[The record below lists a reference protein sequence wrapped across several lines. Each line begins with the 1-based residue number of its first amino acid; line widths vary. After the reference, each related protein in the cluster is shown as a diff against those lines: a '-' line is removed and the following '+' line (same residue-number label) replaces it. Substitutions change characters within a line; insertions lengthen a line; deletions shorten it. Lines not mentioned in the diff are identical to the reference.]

1 MKKDALAGSLE
12 VVSVATGKVISEE
25 NIKDNVFSTGTLGK
39 AVGIVSD
46 DGICYA
52 PIDGEVATVF
62 QTKHA
67 IGLRSN
73 DGMEVLIHVG
83 IDSVNLNGEGFEV
96 YVQAGDKVKKGQKL
110 LTYNKNVFK
119 THEIDETIVLV
130 VCNANDYRDI
140 QAVYGNDRIQAG
152 DVIFETVV

>member
-1 MKKDALAGSLE
+1 
-12 VVSVATGKVISEE
+12 
-25 NIKDNVFSTGTLGK
+25 
-39 AVGIVSD
+39 
-46 DGICYA
+46 
-52 PIDGEVATVF
+52 
-62 QTKHA
+62 
-67 IGLRSN
+67 
-73 DGMEVLIHVG
+73 MEVLIHVG

-96 YVQAGDKVKKGQKL
+96 YVQAGDKVKRGQKL

-140 QAVYGNDRIQAG
+140 QAVYENDRIQAG

>member
-1 MKKDALAGSLE
+1 M
-12 VVSVATGKVISEE
+12 
-25 NIKDNVFSTGTLGK
+25 
-39 AVGIVSD
+39 
-46 DGICYA
+46 
-52 PIDGEVATVF
+52 
-62 QTKHA
+62 
-67 IGLRSN
+67 
-73 DGMEVLIHVG
+73 
-83 IDSVNLNGEGFEV
+83 